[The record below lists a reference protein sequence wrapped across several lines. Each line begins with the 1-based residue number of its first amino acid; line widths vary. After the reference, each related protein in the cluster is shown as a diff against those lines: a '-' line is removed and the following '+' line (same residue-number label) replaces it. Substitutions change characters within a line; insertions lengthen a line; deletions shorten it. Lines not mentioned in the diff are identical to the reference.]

1 MQSHDSIDFSRVVF
15 FKNVFSKERE
25 AESESERERERE
37 RESETLVFVTFNFL
51 ISQDF
56 TLNFIEISQKI

>member
-25 AESESERERERE
+25 AESERERERE

-56 TLNFIEISQKI
+56 TLSFIEISQKI